1 MNNVFILN
9 SIVALRDDNHS
20 VRKLHR
26 RVGGYYSS
34 LEQAVEAM
42 PQERRSNER
51 PTDPTFLYCF
61 IVEEFP
67 VDVQNHG
74 NLREWLFSPDGK
86 QLDYRLADGEFHGRS
101 EAEIRFKVGDIVDV
115 IHSKGGK
122 MVAEPMIV
130 GREPFTSEVLKK
142 YAEELAE
149 YGQTIEP
156 EEEYNCLP
164 LNGKAYEYVSPV
176 CVMPLQKPLDAETE
190 QAFKDYLANARNNK
204 IYLRRRW

>member
-1 MNNVFILN
+1 MTMFIMYSLF
-9 SIVALRDDNHS
+9 ALRDDS
-20 VRKLHR
+20 EPIRKLHR
-26 RVGGYYSS
+26 RTAGFYTS
-34 LEQAVEAM
+34 LELAEAAM
-42 PQERRSNER
+42 PEERAKNER
-51 PTDPTFLYCF
+51 PEYPVYLYCF

-74 NLREWLFSPDGK
+74 NIREWLFSPDGK

-101 EAEIRFKVGDIVDV
+101 EADIRFKVGDIVDV

-122 MVAEPMIV
+122 LVAEPMIV
-130 GREPFTSEVLKK
+130 GREPFTPEVLKK

-149 YGQTIEP
+149 YGQSIDP